1 MTLFCLVWVDVM
13 YVYKV
18 HLFIIKHIF
27 EKARSPVYSFCQN
40 EHEMMIY
47 ESAVHIIINVFSFLL
62 VADQFC
68 LEDLK
73 SMAFMS
79 LCMSLN
85 VDNVVDIYVE
95 AATKLPMIGK
105 MFCHIQYC
113 KYKLSMIGKMF
124 L

>member
-1 MTLFCLVWVDVM
+1 M

-27 EKARSPVYSFCQN
+27 EKARSSVYSFCQN
-40 EHEMMIY
+40 EHEMMIKS
-47 ESAVHIIINVFSFLL
+47 ECSFHIVLNVFSFLL

-105 MFCHIQYC
+105 MFCSIQY
-113 KYKLSMIGKMF
+113 
-124 L
+124 

>member
-27 EKARSPVYSFCQN
+27 EKGRSPVYSFCQN

-47 ESAVHIIINVFSFLL
+47 ESAVHIVINVFSFLL

-105 MFCHIQYC
+105 MFCHI
-113 KYKLSMIGKMF
+113 
-124 L
+124 